1 MNFCTDAI
9 SFPVLDFLA
18 VTDPDRR
25 AFLINRPPTIE
36 KGNHPWISVAPQ
48 YTSLRNTVMRH
59 RHEYQL
65 EGDVRV
71 DITEG
76 RFCCPDY
83 TTEQL
88 AALLADVPRGDW
100 VFARG
105 LTPAGPAAA
114 MPTTEEGSSSSRWDS
129 YYWWFGAVR
138 IKAIEYVD
146 GEASIIFRK
155 VRRDYKNN
163 IWTAEVIDD

>member
-1 MNFCTDAI
+1 MNLCTDAI
-9 SFPVLDFLA
+9 NFPVLDFLA
-18 VTDPDRR
+18 VDDPTRR
-25 AFLINRPPTIE
+25 SFLINRPPVIE
-36 KGNHPWISVAPQ
+36 KNSHPWVSVAPMLA
-48 YTSLRNTVMRH
+48 SLRNTVMRH

-65 EGDVRV
+65 EGEVRC

-76 RFCCPDY
+76 RFACPDY
-83 TTEQL
+83 TVEQL
-88 AALLADVPRGDW
+88 TFLLAEVPRDNW
-100 VFARG
+100 TFARG
-105 LTPAGPAAA
+105 LTTFDENGQ
-114 MPTTEEGSSSSRWDS
+114 TTADGR
-129 YYWWFGAVR
+129 WWFGAVR